1 MAVAGSNPIVT
12 RRAPERT
19 CIGCRQT
26 AGKRALVRVVRT
38 AEGNVQLDETGRR
51 NGRGA
56 YLHADPACWRAALGR
71 DALARALHTALA
83 AADREALEAYAA
95 TLLAQEP
102 AAP

>member
-1 MAVAGSNPIVT
+1 MA

-38 AEGNVQLDETGRR
+38 AEGNVQVDQTGRR

-56 YLHADPACWRAALGR
+56 YLHADPACWRTALGR
-71 DALARALHTALA
+71 DALTRALHTAVA
-83 AADREALEAYAA
+83 PADREALEAYAA
-95 TLLAQEP
+95 ALPNRDSATP
-102 AAP
+102 

>member
-1 MAVAGSNPIVT
+1 MPGSNQTVA

-38 AEGNVQLDETGRR
+38 AEGAVQVDETGRR

-56 YLHADPACWRAALGR
+56 YLHADPACWRIALGR
-71 DALARALHTALA
+71 DALGRALHTAVTASDRLALEVYAAGLPARTA
-83 AADREALEAYAA
+83 AA
-95 TLLAQEP
+95 P
-102 AAP
+102 